1 MEMSVNNQEIA
12 DMFERLADL
21 LEIDGE
27 NPFKVRAYR
36 NASRTISSLSKRLAD
51 MIERGEDLT
60 QLPGIGKE
68 IAKKIQEIVETG
80 TLSKLKEV
88 ESRVPPSLV
97 ELLRIPGLGPK
108 GVQAVYK
115 SLNVRTIED
124 LKNAAES
131 GKLARIPGFGEK
143 KSKKIL
149 EEIGKIQQV
158 GKRYKLAVVEKVAE
172 PLLQYLKEID
182 GVHEAM
188 VAGSYRRKKET
199 VGDLDIL
206 VTCNAASPVR
216 ERFLSYESVEEILSQ
231 GETRCSVRLRDGLQ
245 VDLRV
250 VPEECYGAA
259 LHYFTGSQAH
269 NIAIRRLGVE
279 RGLKINEYGVFKGE
293 ARIAGKKEEDVF
305 ESVGLPYIEPELR
318 EDRGEIEA
326 AKAGRLPKL
335 VTIDSIK
342 GDLHTHTKATD
353 GYHTVEEMALAAKER
368 GYRYIAISDHSKHLT
383 VTRGL
388 DEKRL
393 WEQMK
398 EIDSLNERLN
408 GFVVL
413 KSIEVD
419 IMEDGSLDLSD
430 DVLEDLDFVI
440 GAVHH
445 KFNLS
450 REKQTE
456 RIIRAMDNPHFT
468 ILAHPTG
475 RLIGEREGYDVD
487 MERLVEAAKERGCI
501 LELNAH
507 PDRLDLTDEACR
519 LAKEAGVRV
528 AISTDAHAIGDL
540 SFIRYGINQARRGW
554 LESDDVVNALPLDD
568 LKRAL
573 RRFS

>member
-1 MEMSVNNQEIA
+1 
-12 DMFERLADL
+12 
-21 LEIDGE
+21 
-27 NPFKVRAYR
+27 
-36 NASRTISSLSKRLAD
+36 
-51 MIERGEDLT
+51 
-60 QLPGIGKE
+60 
-68 IAKKIQEIVETG
+68 
-80 TLSKLKEV
+80 
-88 ESRVPPSLV
+88 
-97 ELLRIPGLGPK
+97 
-108 GVQAVYK
+108 
-115 SLNVRTIED
+115 
-124 LKNAAES
+124 
-131 GKLARIPGFGEK
+131 
-143 KSKKIL
+143 
-149 EEIGKIQQV
+149 
-158 GKRYKLAVVEKVAE
+158 
-172 PLLQYLKEID
+172 
-182 GVHEAM
+182 
-188 VAGSYRRKKET
+188 
-199 VGDLDIL
+199 
-206 VTCNAASPVR
+206 
-216 ERFLSYESVEEILSQ
+216 LSQ
-231 GETRCSVRLRDGLQ
+231 EETRCSVRLRDGLQ

-250 VPEECYGAA
+250 VPDECYGAA

-269 NIAIRRLGVE
+269 NIAIRKLGVE

-293 ARIAGKKEEDVF
+293 ACISGRKEEDVF

-326 AKAGRLPKL
+326 AKAGKLPKL
-335 VTIDSIK
+335 VTIDLIK

-388 DEKRL
+388 DERRL
-393 WEQMK
+393 REQMK
-398 EIDSLNERLN
+398 EIDSLNERLD

-430 DVLEDLDFVI
+430 DVLKDLDFVI

-456 RIIRAMDNPHFT
+456 RIIKAMDNPNFT

-475 RLIGEREGYDVD
+475 RLIGERDGYDVD

-540 SFIRYGINQARRGW
+540 NFMRYGINQARRGW
-554 LESDDVVNALPLDD
+554 LEANDVVNALPLDG

>member
-1 MEMSVNNQEIA
+1 MEMSVSNQEIA

-88 ESRVPPSLV
+88 ESHVPPSLV

-149 EEIGKIQQV
+149 EEIDKIQQV

-206 VTCNAASPVR
+206 VTCNAASLVK
-216 ERFLSYESVEEILSQ
+216 ERFLSYESVGEILSQ

-342 GDLHTHTKATD
+342 GDLHAHTKATD

-368 GYRYIAISDHSKHLT
+368 GYRYIAISDHSKRLT

-388 DEKRL
+388 DERRL

-398 EIDSLNERLN
+398 EIDSLNERLD

-430 DVLEDLDFVI
+430 DVLKDLDFVI

-456 RIIRAMDNPHFT
+456 RIIKAMDNPHFT

-475 RLIGEREGYDVD
+475 RLIGERDGYDVD

-540 SFIRYGINQARRGW
+540 SFMRYGINQARRGW
-554 LESDDVVNALPLDD
+554 LEADDVVNTLPFDD